1 MYDKKIVEHL
11 FAVSKTLGKLD
22 VVEISKAITL
32 LRHTRRQDRAVFT
45 MGNGGSAST
54 ASHFANDL
62 LKMARIRTYCVSDMT
77 PTTLAFGNDNGWQYM
92 FADPLLDMI
101 KPKDTVVLFSCSGN
115 SQNIVLPMLLSF
127 GVALTI
133 VFTGD
138 NGGQLRDELV
148 NVKIKVPHP
157 DIKVQEDVHLAVCHA
172 IAGALS
178 D

>member
-115 SQNIVLPMLLSF
+115 SQNIVLPMLL
-127 GVALTI
+127 
-133 VFTGD
+133 
-138 NGGQLRDELV
+138 V